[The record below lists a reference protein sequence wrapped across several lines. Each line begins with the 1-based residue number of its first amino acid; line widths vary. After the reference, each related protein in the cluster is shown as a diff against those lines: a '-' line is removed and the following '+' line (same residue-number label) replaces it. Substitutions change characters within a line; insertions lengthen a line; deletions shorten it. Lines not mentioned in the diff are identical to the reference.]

1 MSYEDIINKSWIM
14 DRIDWNTGK
23 KVAKTVKVTAIID
36 GPQSDPRDYCIIEG
50 LEAWEMDVPLVNF
63 INQARSA

>member
-1 MSYEDIINKSWIM
+1 MTSEDIIKKSWIM

-23 KVAKTVKVTAIID
+23 TIAKTVKVTAIID
-36 GPQSDPRDYCIIEG
+36 GPRSDPRDYCIIEG
-50 LEAWEMDVPLVNF
+50 LEQWEMDIPLENF

>member
-50 LEAWEMDVPLVNF
+50 LEQWEMDIPLENF